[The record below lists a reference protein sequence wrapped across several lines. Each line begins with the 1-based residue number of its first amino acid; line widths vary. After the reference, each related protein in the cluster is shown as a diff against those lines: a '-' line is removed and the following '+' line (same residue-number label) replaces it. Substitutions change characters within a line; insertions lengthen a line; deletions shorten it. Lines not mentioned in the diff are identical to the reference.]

1 MDAHLAEVAHH
12 IFKLLC
18 LGGLASPASD
28 AMTSCCAIAFVRS
41 KRSLII
47 EAFLSATLRD
57 FVSSFSFHSSPRVE
71 PSGLVKC
78 FLSLAGI
85 RLR

>member
-1 MDAHLAEVAHH
+1 MDAHLAEVAYH

-18 LGGLASPASD
+18 LGGLVSASD
-28 AMTSCCAIAFVRS
+28 AMTSCWAIAFVRS

-47 EAFLSATLRD
+47 EAFLSATLMD